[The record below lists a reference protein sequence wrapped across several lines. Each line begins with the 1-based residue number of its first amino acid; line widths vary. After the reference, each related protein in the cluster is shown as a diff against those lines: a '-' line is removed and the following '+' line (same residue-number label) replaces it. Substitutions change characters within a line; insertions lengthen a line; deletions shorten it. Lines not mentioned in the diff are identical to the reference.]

1 MANKVNFGPTGP
13 KQNPLAINYRLF
25 EFFNFLNY
33 VFKAIQ
39 DKSVFQLQCFRG
51 ASCGGIS

>member
-1 MANKVNFGPTGP
+1 MANKVNFGPSGP

-25 EFFNFLNY
+25 EFFNFLNN